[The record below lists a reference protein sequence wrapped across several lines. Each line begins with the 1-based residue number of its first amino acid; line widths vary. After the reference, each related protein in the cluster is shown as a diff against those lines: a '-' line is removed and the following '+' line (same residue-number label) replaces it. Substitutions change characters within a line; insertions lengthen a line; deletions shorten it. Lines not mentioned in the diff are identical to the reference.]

1 MRLNKNILMGVFA
14 LMFVMPISA
23 SDWARHDKY
32 LEINKLLPP
41 PPIHT
46 TTTIA
51 SSSESGR
58 IVFIGNSIVER
69 WIKSRPQFFVESGII
84 GRGISGQV
92 SAQMLARFQ
101 QDVVSLQPSIVL
113 IMAGTNDI
121 AQNNGEIELSYI
133 VENVKS
139 MCEIAKYNGI
149 YPIVCSVLP
158 AHSFYWRPNI
168 KPEKEIAALNK
179 MLQLYASENN
189 IKYIDFYSLLD
200 DGMGGMPFIYA
211 EDGVHPSQ
219 VAYSKMEELIY
230 TTIFSNY

>member
-1 MRLNKNILMGVFA
+1 M
-14 LMFVMPISA
+14 ISCLSAVTNGPSIHAAA
-23 SDWARHDKY
+23 S
-32 LEINKLLPP
+32 I
-41 PPIHT
+41 T
-46 TTTIA
+46 
-51 SSSESGR
+51 SSYESGR

-69 WIKSRPQFFVESGII
+69 WTKSRPQFFVESGII

-101 QDVVSLQPSIVL
+101 QDVVSLQPSIVI

-121 AQNNGEIELSYI
+121 AQNNGEIELSYV

-149 YPIVCSVLP
+149 YPIICSVLP
-158 AHSFYWRPNI
+158 AHSFYWRPNT
-168 KPEKEIAALNK
+168 KPEEEIVALNR

-211 EDGVHPSQ
+211 EDGVHPST

-230 TTIFSNY
+230 KTIFSNY

>member
-1 MRLNKNILMGVFA
+1 
-14 LMFVMPISA
+14 
-23 SDWARHDKY
+23 
-32 LEINKLLPP
+32 
-41 PPIHT
+41 
-46 TTTIA
+46 
-51 SSSESGR
+51 
-58 IVFIGNSIVER
+58 
-69 WIKSRPQFFVESGII
+69 
-84 GRGISGQV
+84 
-92 SAQMLARFQ
+92 MLARFQ

-149 YPIVCSVLP
+149 YPIICSVLP

-168 KPEKEIAALNK
+168 KPEEEIAALNK

-189 IKYIDFYSLLD
+189 IKYIDVYSLLD

-219 VAYSKMEELIY
+219 VSYSKMEELIY